1 MEITFL
7 KDMVKSLETHLNRAM
22 NEISEYNIHIVE
34 ATDKIKSLEI
44 EISKL

>member
-7 KDMVKSLETHLNRAM
+7 KNNTKSLETHLDRAIK
-22 NEISEYNIHIVE
+22 EISECNIHIVE
-34 ATDKIKSLEI
+34 VTDKTKSLEM